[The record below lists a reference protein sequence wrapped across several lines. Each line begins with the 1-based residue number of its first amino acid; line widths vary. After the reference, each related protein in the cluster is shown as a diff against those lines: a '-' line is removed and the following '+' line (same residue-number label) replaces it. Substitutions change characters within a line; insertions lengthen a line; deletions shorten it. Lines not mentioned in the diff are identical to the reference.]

1 MSDPHHPAASAART
15 RPGTVQIATYLLYLT
30 AGIFAL
36 TSIVSLAT
44 VGTVRDVVRDVYAG
58 TSVEGMEGLVTASTI
73 VGAVVQLLFA
83 AGFVVLAL
91 LNSRGHNAARITTWV
106 VGVLGL
112 CCVGVSLGSGA
123 LNTMN
128 TGSTGDAPS
137 GAELADRLS
146 AEVGWLQPFT
156 TATSLISL
164 LALLAAMILL
174 ALPPSNEYF
183 RKPQASWEPPVP
195 GGAYPGYPPAS
206 PGYPPA
212 SPGYP
217 PASPG
222 YPPAS
227 PGDSPGYPPNPSGN
241 PPDDQSGPSAR

>member
-1 MSDPHHPAASAART
+1 
-15 RPGTVQIATYLLYLT
+15 
-30 AGIFAL
+30 
-36 TSIVSLAT
+36 
-44 VGTVRDVVRDVYAG
+44 
-58 TSVEGMEGLVTASTI
+58 
-73 VGAVVQLLFA
+73 
-83 AGFVVLAL
+83 
-91 LNSRGHNAARITTWV
+91 
-106 VGVLGL
+106 
-112 CCVGVSLGSGA
+112 
-123 LNTMN
+123 MN

-212 SPGYP
+212 SPG
-217 PASPG
+217 
-222 YPPAS
+222 
-227 PGDSPGYPPNPSGN
+227 DSPGYPPNPSGN